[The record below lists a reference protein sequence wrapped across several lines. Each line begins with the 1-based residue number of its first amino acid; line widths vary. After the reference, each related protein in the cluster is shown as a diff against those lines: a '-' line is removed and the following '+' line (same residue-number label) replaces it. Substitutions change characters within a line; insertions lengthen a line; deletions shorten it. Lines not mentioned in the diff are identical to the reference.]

1 MIAATGY
8 DLLRT
13 LHPKHTDVAESIA
26 PLVMTGHG
34 WIVLFIGFAV
44 SFFIA
49 LLVVEWFLMW
59 VRRHGFV
66 IFALYRIVLAALLF
80 TLGRHFMGN

>member
-1 MIAATGY
+1 
-8 DLLRT
+8 
-13 LHPKHTDVAESIA
+13 
-26 PLVMTGHG
+26 
-34 WIVLFIGFAV
+34 VLFIGFAV

-66 IFALYRIVLAALLF
+66 LFAVYRIVLAVFLF
-80 TLGRHFMGN
+80 TFAKHFLGM

>member
-1 MIAATGY
+1 
-8 DLLRT
+8 
-13 LHPKHTDVAESIA
+13 
-26 PLVMTGHG
+26 MTGHG

-44 SFFIA
+44 SFVIA

-66 IFALYRIVLAALLF
+66 LFAVYRIVLALLLF
-80 TLGRHFMGN
+80 MLGRKFMMVA